1 MIIFKKAFILIII
14 FFSLISFCYSKIQL
28 KIIMKIDN
36 EIITSHDIEQEI
48 NYLKALN
55 PGLNQ
60 ISKEEILTLAK
71 KSIIKEFIKRKEIEK
86 YKKLNLENPQI
97 NNVLSNLIQNL
108 NLQNEN
114 ELEIYLNNFNFSV
127 VELKRKIE
135 IENEWKNL
143 IYSKYKKTVKI
154 DKKELIDKIE
164 KSSNEKFLLE
174 YNLSEIVFT
183 NTTNISLDQLFENL
197 KESLK
202 KNGFENTANLY
213 SISESSKVGG
223 KIGWVKKNSLSDI
236 IIETQKLNINVTDI
250 EILRLHYA
258 HTLSHWYKN
267 IQKHKD
273 EIVQM
278 FDKRFYRMWE
288 FYLLASKY
296 SFVNMGNIVLQI
308 QIAKNINNLP
318 LTRNYMYN

>member
-1 MIIFKKAFILIII
+1 
-14 FFSLISFCYSKIQL
+14 
-28 KIIMKIDN
+28 MKINN

-55 PGLNQ
+55 PRLNQ
-60 ISKEEILTLAK
+60 INKDELLIVAK
-71 KSIIKEFIKRKEIEK
+71 RSIIKEFIKRKEIEK

-114 ELEIYLNNFNFSV
+114 ELESYLNNFNFSLE
-127 VELKRKIE
+127 ELKRKIE

-143 IYSKYKKTVKI
+143 IYSKYIKNVRI
-154 DKKELIDKIE
+154 NKKELMEKIE
-164 KSSNEKFLLE
+164 RSSNEKFLLE

-183 NTTNISLDQLFENL
+183 NAKDISLDQLIGDVQ
-197 KESLK
+197 ESIK

-236 IIETQKLNINVTDI
+236 IIESLKGLNVDEYSAPLKINNNYFIFKINDIRKIEIEIDKKKELDKMIFIETSKQLDKFSNIFYNKIKLNS
-250 EILRLHYA
+250 EI
-258 HTLSHWYKN
+258 S
-267 IQKHKD
+267 
-273 EIVQM
+273 
-278 FDKRFYRMWE
+278 E
-288 FYLLASKY
+288 F
-296 SFVNMGNIVLQI
+296 
-308 QIAKNINNLP
+308 
-318 LTRNYMYN
+318 

>member
-1 MIIFKKAFILIII
+1 MIMFKKAFILILIS
-14 FFSLISFCYSKIQL
+14 FSLINFCYSKIQL

-60 ISKEEILTLAK
+60 ISNEEILTVAK
-71 KSIIKEFIKRKEIEK
+71 RSIIKEFIKKKEIEK

-97 NNVLSNLIQNL
+97 NNVLNNLIQNL

-127 VELKRKIE
+127 EELKRKIE

-154 DKKELIDKIE
+154 DKKKLIDKIE
-164 KSSNEKFLLE
+164 KSNNEKFQLE

-197 KESLK
+197 QESLK
-202 KNGFENTANLY
+202 KNGFENTANIY

-223 KIGWVKKNSLSDI
+223 KIGWVKKNSLSDT
-236 IIETQKLNINVTDI
+236 IIEGLKDLNIDEFSSPLKINNNYFIFKINDIRKIEIKIDKKKELDKMIFVETSKQLDKFSNIFYNKIKLNS
-250 EILRLHYA
+250 EI
-258 HTLSHWYKN
+258 S
-267 IQKHKD
+267 
-273 EIVQM
+273 
-278 FDKRFYRMWE
+278 E
-288 FYLLASKY
+288 F
-296 SFVNMGNIVLQI
+296 
-308 QIAKNINNLP
+308 
-318 LTRNYMYN
+318 